1 MSRIKVDR
9 ITDKA
14 GTGAPTLVNGMN
26 VTGQSTMNNIVGA
39 AVTFNSITG
48 DVTGNLT
55 GDVTGNVTGS
65 GANLTNLPAGQLTGA
80 LPAISGASLTNIS
93 GTISAKSYTVL
104 ENTIV
109 FISEATNLCSIFYSC
124 LSKKYV

>member
-14 GTGAPTLVNGMN
+14 GTGSPILVNGVS
-26 VTGQSTMNNIVGA
+26 VTGKSTLNDVVGA

-80 LPAISGASLTNIS
+80 LPAISGANLTGIEAAP
-93 GTISAKSYTVL
+93 TITG
-104 ENTIV
+104 I
-109 FISEATNLCSIFYSC
+109 
-124 LSKKYV
+124 

>member
-55 GDVTGNVTGS
+55 GDVSGNVTGS
-65 GANLTNLPAGQLTGA
+65 GANLTNLPAGQL
-80 LPAISGASLTNIS
+80 SGLVEATE
-93 GTISAKSYTVL
+93 VL
-104 ENTIV
+104 ENVEGIAVCRLTSADV
-109 FISEATNLCSIFYSC
+109 VRHYLVQRVVDAYA
-124 LSKKYV
+124 